1 MLQAADFLAGSTSGG
16 IPGTRRV
23 LAVGG
28 SSTSSP
34 TIPSDALGRG
44 DSSPS
49 TRYASQTCHD
59 LPCRHSG
66 LLAQISILCS
76 VLESWLEA
84 VVTGMFLTV
93 TQVRSHPSQIHM
105 PIPIGDLYLIAV
117 EVVSDKPLHQ
127 NGRFS
132 SHSDSL
138 KKQASQ
144 PVYWSHVLSTK
155 IMHEPI
161 GDAMRCVCE

>member
-1 MLQAADFLAGSTSGG
+1 MPGVDFLAGSD
-16 IPGTRRV
+16 IRRHPRYPES
-23 LAVGG
+23 AGCRG

-132 SHSDSL
+132 SHSGFPE
-138 KKQASQ
+138 KQASQ